1 MLLTNCAV
9 VFAGQQKDNGQLTTA
24 SRHIGQSGHRT
35 LETGHGTL
43 RRTQRGDK
51 ADVMIV
57 KY

>member
-9 VFAGQQKDNGQLTTA
+9 VLAGQQKDNGQLTA
-24 SRHIGQSGHRT
+24 DSRHIGQWT
-35 LETGHGTL
+35 LDTGQGTL
-43 RRTQRGDK
+43 RRTQRRDK